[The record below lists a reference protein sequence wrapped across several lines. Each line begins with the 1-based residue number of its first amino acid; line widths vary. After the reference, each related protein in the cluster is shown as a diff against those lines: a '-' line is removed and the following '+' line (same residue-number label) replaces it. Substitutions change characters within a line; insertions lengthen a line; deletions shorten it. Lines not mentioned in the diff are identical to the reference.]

1 MNRTRCPPAAN
12 RWQHTPNGNW
22 SGWESL
28 GGSSTSGPAATLNAP
43 GGLVVFV
50 RGTDN
55 AIWHKWQNRMNGDWS
70 GWESLGGTFTS
81 GPAAVSTKPVQ
92 EPFDFVGIATLPPE
106 THPVLIVDA
115 NTVLPR
121 AIAPQNDCRSNAEG
135 FRWRRSLGF
144 WVAITTTLL
153 AIGAVYGGFH
163 YASDVLAG
171 VVVGVATWSGA
182 RWIEGT
188 LRFAQDKRGV
198 RR

>member
-1 MNRTRCPPAAN
+1 MNRTCCPPAAN
-12 RWQHTPNGNW
+12 RWQLTPNGNW

-92 EPFDFVGIATLPPE
+92 EPF
-106 THPVLIVDA
+106 
-115 NTVLPR
+115 
-121 AIAPQNDCRSNAEG
+121 
-135 FRWRRSLGF
+135 RWRRSLGF

-171 VVVGVATWSGA
+171 VVVGVATWFGA
-182 RWIEGT
+182 RWIEGI